1 MSKHCFYSFVEGFGV
16 FDPDAQGYLVPSYP
30 DRVPCASVSDTMGRD
45 KAMSV
50 FNNQGCEHVGFN
62 GD

>member
-1 MSKHCFYSFVEGFGV
+1 M